1 MPLKQFKLE
10 NLFFQNSSIMKLSSS
25 VVTGLLNHLICTW
38 LQLCLSNLW
47 VTSFSSQCSQFLSFL
62 FSVSLAVVVWKPTVL
77 KEQNALLITS
87 SPSLSSLIST
97 LFRKYYDYITAF
109 TEFLLLSF
117 IQDRWILKITD
128 LTLLPLNEPSNV
140 VSFPF
145 KIVSPV
151 SQIWCYNFIFI
162 QLQKFLKFL
171 LRFSI
176 WPMITEMLID
186 FAVVCSFLNVYS
198 DEMLVI
204 SFVNFLSR
212 LWNLKKKTD
221 DYKFFICS
229 RYSFGQV
236 HDMQIFF

>member
-1 MPLKQFKLE
+1 MSDI
-10 NLFFQNSSIMKLSSS
+10 FFIPMFTVFVIS
-25 VVTGLLNHLICTW
+25 
-38 LQLCLSNLW
+38 
-47 VTSFSSQCSQFLSFL
+47 
-62 FSVSLAVVVWKPTVL
+62 FSVSLAVMVWKPIVL

-145 KIVSPV
+145 KIMSPV

-162 QLQKFLKFL
+162 QLRKFLKFL
-171 LRFSI
+171 KRFST

-186 FAVVCSFLNVYS
+186 FAVVCSFLNVYP
-198 DEMLVI
+198 DKMLVI
-204 SFVNFLSR
+204 SFVNFLSG
-212 LWNLKKKTD
+212 LWNFKKNWWL
-221 DYKFFICS
+221 
-229 RYSFGQV
+229 
-236 HDMQIFF
+236 QILHLF